1 VEDSQGDRSEQRQK
15 ETNGELGEER
25 SSTNGIVMNERWI
38 REEIWTREPTPE
50 TVKRLIEWFSD
61 KRN

>member
-1 VEDSQGDRSEQRQK
+1 VEKIRGNRSEQRQI
-15 ETNGELGEER
+15 ETHGELGEGR
-25 SSTNGIVMNERWI
+25 SNTSGTVINGRWI
-38 REEIWTREPTPE
+38 RDEIWTREPTPE

>member
-1 VEDSQGDRSEQRQK
+1 VEEIQGNRSERRQI
-15 ETNGELGEER
+15 ETCGQLGEGR

>member
-1 VEDSQGDRSEQRQK
+1 VEEIQGDRREQRQI
-15 ETNGELGEER
+15 ETYGELGEGR
-25 SSTNGIVMNERWI
+25 SNTNGIVMKDGWI
-38 REEIWTREPTPE
+38 RVEIWTSEPTPE

>member
-1 VEDSQGDRSEQRQK
+1 VEEVQGNHGEQRQT
-15 ETNGELGEER
+15 EAYRELVEGR
-25 SSTNGIVMNERWI
+25 GSTNGIVMNECSVRD
-38 REEIWTREPTPE
+38 EIWTREPTPE